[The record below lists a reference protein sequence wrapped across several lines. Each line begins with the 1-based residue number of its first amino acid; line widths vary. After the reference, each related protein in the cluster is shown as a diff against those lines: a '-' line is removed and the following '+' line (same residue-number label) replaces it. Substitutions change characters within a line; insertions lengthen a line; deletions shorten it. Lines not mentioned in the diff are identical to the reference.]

1 MVVSLIFSLAC
12 LSGLDL
18 CEFRQYTTAE
28 KPHSYGNANDI
39 DHDGN
44 HQTLFHPSTSNW
56 WNQVDIHRPIGNA
69 NAGESGSILD

>member
-12 LSGLDL
+12 LSGLNL
-18 CEFRQYTTAE
+18 CEFRQYTTTQE
-28 KPHSYGNANDI
+28 PNCDCDANDI

-44 HQTLFHPSTSNW
+44 HQTLFHSSTSNW
-56 WNQVDIHRPIGNA
+56 WNQVDIHGPIGNA